1 MYSVPA
7 NIITSL

>member
-7 NIITSL
+7 VLEPP